1 MSNPAAG
8 VDMTFDI
15 PNQNVSYKDK
25 IRNDYAMVKFTM
37 NAYIARSTFTT
48 NTWKL
53 KLKKLYD
60 YYNGNI
66 FLEDYKL
73 ITEPFGTPIE
83 GDWSDVQ
90 NYPIINTKVD
100 LLSSEY
106 AKRPKKEMVYVVN
119 DDVVTRKDEEL
130 NQKINQTL
138 EQMFINEL
146 NAQGVQT
153 GVASEEVPVPEK
165 VKEEFEA
172 TYRDKRAIAGQKAID
187 YIKSTQ
193 KLDEK
198 YNLAFFHWLVTGET
212 YTLKGIEHNEPIVE
226 VVNPLDIDFDK
237 DPDVQFVE
245 DGDWV
250 VRRKYMH
257 PSTVI
262 DMFYDELDEKEIKLI
277 DSLAIQGP
285 AINSNSNVYYDRSVG
300 FKQWSRLIEVMH
312 VVWKS
317 RKKIGFVD
325 FVDEMGMTQTLE
337 VDETYTP
344 EKGQKIEWYWVNEVW
359 EGYKLGTALY
369 KRMRPVP
376 TQRGSLDNPSK
387 CKLPYNGRIMSN
399 INSKSVSLV
408 SRGIPFQVLYNATF
422 HRLKLA
428 MAKMKDDMAL
438 IDINWKP
445 QGWSMDKWLLYADQV
460 SMMFVDYSKDTVK
473 MNATHQTR
481 LQLASQ
487 TIKMYI
493 DLLGFIKSEWD
504 EVCGISKQREGQI
517 SSSET
522 VGGVERSVLQSS
534 LITEMY
540 FTKFD
545 EFRKREYE
553 GIIDYSKLA
562 WINGKAATFVMP
574 NSTDVIYMDMDV
586 LTHMETEYGIAVSD
600 SNREQE
606 RLQLIQSLTQPML
619 QNGTPAS
626 AVVDALDVNTIAEAK
641 TKLKVAE
648 KKLQEYQQAQQQS
661 QNQAAIQLEDKK
673 QEALHLQQQYVLEQI
688 DRKGMWDIKRT
699 ELTALAID
707 EGPNADTILDQAKL
721 SLEQTKLATTTNLKM
736 QEMQANQF
744 NDNKRMDHE
753 KEMKAAEMKMKE
765 MEIKSRE
772 KNIAKKPNSK

>member
-1 MSNPAAG
+1 
-8 VDMTFDI
+8 
-15 PNQNVSYKDK
+15 
-25 IRNDYAMVKFTM
+25 
-37 NAYIARSTFTT
+37 
-48 NTWKL
+48 
-53 KLKKLYD
+53 
-60 YYNGNI
+60 
-66 FLEDYKL
+66 
-73 ITEPFGTPIE
+73 
-83 GDWSDVQ
+83 
-90 NYPIINTKVD
+90 
-100 LLSSEY
+100 
-106 AKRPKKEMVYVVN
+106 
-119 DDVVTRKDEEL
+119 
-130 NQKINQTL
+130 
-138 EQMFINEL
+138 
-146 NAQGVQT
+146 
-153 GVASEEVPVPEK
+153 
-165 VKEEFEA
+165 
-172 TYRDKRAIAGQKAID
+172 
-187 YIKSTQ
+187 
-193 KLDEK
+193 
-198 YNLAFFHWLVTGET
+198 
-212 YTLKGIEHNEPIVE
+212 
-226 VVNPLDIDFDK
+226 
-237 DPDVQFVE
+237 
-245 DGDWV
+245 
-250 VRRKYMH
+250 
-257 PSTVI
+257 
-262 DMFYDELDEKEIKLI
+262 
-277 DSLAIQGP
+277 
-285 AINSNSNVYYDRSVG
+285 
-300 FKQWSRLIEVMH
+300 
-312 VVWKS
+312 
-317 RKKIGFVD
+317 
-325 FVDEMGMTQTLE
+325 
-337 VDETYTP
+337 
-344 EKGQKIEWYWVNEVW
+344 
-359 EGYKLGTALY
+359 
-369 KRMRPVP
+369 
-376 TQRGSLDNPSK
+376 
-387 CKLPYNGRIMSN
+387 
-399 INSKSVSLV
+399 
-408 SRGIPFQVLYNATF
+408 
-422 HRLKLA
+422 
-428 MAKMKDDMAL
+428 
-438 IDINWKP
+438 
-445 QGWSMDKWLLYADQV
+445 
-460 SMMFVDYSKDTVK
+460 MMFVDYSKDTVK

-606 RLQLIQSLTQPML
+606 RLQLIHSLTQPML

-772 KNIAKKPNSK
+772 KTAAKKPSSK